1 MKCSSAERINCGARV
16 VTKFEKDS
24 EGKDSARFWTL
35 LQTSPH
41 HYFINLLSAKL
52 GRIHRADCPHMK
64 FPDPEATNFL
74 IHGKLCAEDRSEL
87 ERYAVANRIELK
99 PCADC
104 DGLDLAAA
112 ARIRPGAVLPS
123 ANTNEEL
130 GLLSASRRTGHEA
143 FRDGDTLLGFN
154 LLDFWGWDVSDLVS
168 NATRGI
174 LAEYIVSRALGIS
187 TSGVRNEWAAYDL
200 ITNDGVKIE
209 VKSCAYLQAWFQKRV
224 SNINFSTKVSRAWDP
239 ATNLLSQESKRQ
251 ADVYVFA
258 LLAHRDKST
267 IDPMNVAQWRFYV
280 LPTWRLNDR
289 KRSQHSI
296 TLKSLEAMCTAVQFD
311 GLRLAVERATSDIA
325 PEAAGSIRR

>member
-1 MKCSSAERINCGARV
+1 MVREFA
-16 VTKFEKDS
+16 KDG
-24 EGKDSARFWTL
+24 EGKDSAKFWMW
-35 LQTSPH
+35 LQNHPH

-64 FPDPEATNFL
+64 FPDPEAANFL
-74 IHGKLCAEDRSEL
+74 IHAKLCAEDRLEL
-87 ERYAVANRIELK
+87 ERYAVDNKIELK

-104 DGLDLAAA
+104 DGLDHAAA
-112 ARIRPGAVLPS
+112 ARIRPTAVPSS
-123 ANTNEEL
+123 ANTIEEL
-130 GLLSASRRTGHEA
+130 GLLSASRRTGQEIFH
-143 FRDGDTLLGFN
+143 DDHKPLGFN

-174 LAEYIVSRALGIS
+174 LAEYIVARALGIS

-200 ITNDGVKIE
+200 ITNDGVKVE
-209 VKSCAYLQAWFQKRV
+209 VKSCAYLQAWFQQRV
-224 SNINFSTKVSRAWDP
+224 SKITFSTKVSRAWDP
-239 ATNLLSQESKRQ
+239 ATNLLSRESKRQ

-296 TLKSLEAMCTAVQFD
+296 TLKSLEAMCTALRFD

-325 PEAAGSIRR
+325 P